1 MIALSHSFSGKPRQA
16 SMAAYRQLLAENHV
30 EEILQDVKQ
39 NKTLDRKKELPV
51 WLPLAASFKNGTR
64 KAEDA
69 VPSGLFFLDIDEKGL
84 TEALWNKV
92 REERLIQE
100 FRIVY
105 FAESAGGGTHIWAW
119 RTPGLSIEEN
129 IQRLASRLGV
139 SYDSHVTDLA
149 RCCFMVSEQY
159 VRLLDP
165 VVFEPLTEEQ
175 RQLYSASRMIA
186 QKEEDLNALA
196 QNALVQNALVQ
207 NELVQNALVQTTPTP
222 PNLGGEEDTP
232 AAESAPTV
240 VMVSPPELGGARGG
254 LNNSHSC
261 TYKDIPYS
269 QIVQALLWKLGYG
282 DAPAEGERNT
292 ALYTMSRYLRF
303 ICDFDEQKL
312 FAIIPHWGLP
322 EHEVISTIKSAVASV
337 RPTDMPSQ
345 MKEVLSSLGA
355 AMEVE
360 TEKAEDSPIP
370 TVGNE
375 LPGILQDLADHA
387 PGEFKEATLIAAM
400 PMLGTL
406 ATGIRARYNDGKINS
421 ASFIVDIEAPQATG
435 KSFVDDEFALLMDP
449 IIKQDEVEWQKEIAY
464 SLAKKDGQDVENPC
478 SQIRILEPNIGVS
491 AFLERALY
499 AKGKHL
505 FTYAPEIETVLK
517 NNKGGAWTE
526 KNDLFRLAYDNKP
539 WGQHRISKDSFSG
552 KVTLYYNMV
561 MCGTPNKCRA
571 FFADAESGL
580 VSRVTPVVL
589 PDMVGAKMPKFKP
602 WTKDEE
608 ERVKRQC
615 LCLMD
620 EEGEVDLPLIN
631 KALEEWDEEKR
642 QEYLQ
647 TLRYSLDVLRRRAAL
662 NGFRAGIIAYL
673 LEGRQETERAIKFAR
688 WYAERCLHYQLQL
701 YGDKIDAL
709 HNGPSPQASKG
720 NVRYLDALPREF
732 TKEDL
737 VTLRLANN
745 ESPVVKTITWRWV
758 KEGKIEKID
767 TNLWRKIG

>member
-1 MIALSHSFSGKPRQA
+1 
-16 SMAAYRQLLAENHV
+16 MAAYRQLLAKNHV
-30 EEILQDVKQ
+30 EEILTDVKQ
-39 NKTLDRKKELPV
+39 NNNLDRKKELPV
-51 WLPLAASFKNGTR
+51 WLPLAECFNNGTR

-69 VPSGLFFLDIDEKGL
+69 EASGLYFLDIDEKGL
-84 TEALWNKV
+84 TDALWKKV
-92 REERLIQE
+92 REENLIE
-100 FRIVY
+100 AFRIVY

-119 RTPGLSIEEN
+119 RRPGLSIEED
-129 IQRLASRLGV
+129 IQKLASRLGV

-159 VRLLDP
+159 VKLLDP
-165 VVFEPLTEEQ
+165 IVFEPLTEEQ
-175 RQLYSASRMIA
+175 KKLYVQPVVAKVA
-186 QKEEDLNALA
+186 QTSVNEECSMVN
-196 QNALVQNALVQ
+196 
-207 NELVQNALVQTTPTP
+207 
-222 PNLGGEEDTP
+222 GEC
-232 AAESAPTV
+232 S
-240 VMVSPPELGGARGG
+240 M
-254 LNNSHSC
+254 
-261 TYKDIPYS
+261 TYKGIAYEK
-269 QIVQALLWKLGYG
+269 IVQSLLWKLGYG
-282 DAPAEGERNT
+282 DAPAEGERNM

-303 ICDFDEQKL
+303 ICDFNEQKL
-312 FAIIPHWGLP
+312 FQILPHWGLSD
-322 EHEVISTIKSAVASV
+322 HEVLSTIKSAVGST
-337 RPTDMPSQ
+337 RPSEMPSQ
-345 MKEVLSSLGA
+345 MKEVLASLGA
-355 AMEVE
+355 AQETSSESVDDAIVTPVE
-360 TEKAEDSPIP
+360 
-370 TVGNE
+370 NE
-375 LPGILQDLADHA
+375 LPDLLQDLSDHA
-387 PGEFKEATLIAAM
+387 PEEFKEATLIAAM

-406 ATGIRARYNDGKINS
+406 ATGIRAKYRDGKLNS
-421 ASFIVDIEAPQATG
+421 PSFIVDIEAPQATG
-435 KSFVDDEFALLMDP
+435 KSFVDNEFELLMDP

-464 SLAKKDGQDVENPC
+464 SLAKKNGEEVENPC

-589 PDMVGAKMPKFKP
+589 PDMVGAKMPKFKM

-608 ERVKRQC
+608 EKVKRMC

-620 EEGEVDLPLIN
+620 EEGEVELPLIN
-631 KALEEWDEEKR
+631 KAIEDWDEGKR

-673 LEGRQETERAIKFAR
+673 LEGHKETERAIKFAL
-688 WYAERCLHYQLQL
+688 WYAERCLHYQLQI

-709 HNGPSPQASKG
+709 HNGTLSIQASKG
-720 NVRYLDALPREF
+720 NIRYLDALPKEF
-732 TKEDL
+732 TKEDF
-737 VTLRLANN
+737 VNLRLGNG
-745 ESPVVKTITWRWV
+745 ESPVVKTIIYRWV
-758 KEGKIEKID
+758 KEGKIKKTD
-767 TNLWRKIG
+767 TNLWQKC

>member
-1 MIALSHSFSGKPRQA
+1 
-16 SMAAYRQLLAENHV
+16 MAAYRQLLAKNHV

-39 NKTLDRKKELPV
+39 NKNLDRKKELPV
-51 WLPLAASFKNGTR
+51 WLPLAECFNNGTR

-84 TEALWNKV
+84 TDQLWQKV
-92 REERLIQE
+92 QDENLIEE

-119 RTPGLSIEEN
+119 RTPGLSIEED
-129 IQRLASRLGV
+129 IQKLASRLGV

-159 VRLLDP
+159 VKLLDP

-175 RQLYSASRMIA
+175 KKMYATEVAVGGDLKSPTQNSRITNSSK
-186 QKEEDLNALA
+186 QESSPLTPHLSPLN
-196 QNALVQNALVQ
+196 
-207 NELVQNALVQTTPTP
+207 
-222 PNLGGEEDTP
+222 
-232 AAESAPTV
+232 
-240 VMVSPPELGGARGG
+240 
-254 LNNSHSC
+254 
-261 TYKDIPYS
+261 YKGIPYEN
-269 QIVQALLWKLGYG
+269 IVQALLWKLGYG
-282 DAPAEGERNT
+282 DAPAEGERNM

-303 ICDFDEQKL
+303 ICDFDEQRL
-312 FAIIPHWGLP
+312 FTILPHWGLSD
-322 EHEVISTIKSAVASV
+322 HEVLSTIKSAVGST
-337 RPTDMPSQ
+337 RPAGIPS
-345 MKEVLSSLGA
+345 MMNEVLSSLGA
-355 AMEVE
+355 AIETGTETIDDSMVSPVE
-360 TEKAEDSPIP
+360 A
-370 TVGNE
+370 E
-375 LPGILQDLADHA
+375 LPGILQYLSDHA
-387 PGEFKEATLIAAM
+387 PEEFREATLMAAM

-406 ATGIRARYNDGKINS
+406 ATGIRAKYRDGKLNS
-421 ASFIVDIEAPQATG
+421 PSFIVDIEAPQATG
-435 KSFVDDEFALLMDP
+435 KSFVDAEFELLMDP
-449 IIKQDEVEWQKEIAY
+449 IIKQDEVEWQKEIEY
-464 SLAKKDGQDVENPC
+464 SLAKKDGQEVENPC
-478 SQIRILEPNIGVS
+478 AQIRIIEPNIGVS

-589 PDMVGAKMPKFKP
+589 PDMVGARMPQFKA
-602 WTKDEE
+602 WSQEDEE
-608 ERVKRQC
+608 KVKRQC

-631 KALEEWDEEKR
+631 KAIEEWDEGKR

-673 LEGRQETERAIKFAR
+673 LEGRQETERAIKFAV
-688 WYAERCLHYQLQL
+688 WYAECCLHYQLQL
-701 YGDKIDAL
+701 YGNKIDAL
-709 HNGPSPQASKG
+709 HDNAVSPQVSKG
-720 NVRYLDALPREF
+720 NIRYLDALPKEF

-737 VTLRLANN
+737 VNLRLANN
-745 ESPVVKTITWRWV
+745 ESPVVKTIICRWV
-758 KEGKIEKID
+758 KEGLIVKIGA
-767 TNLWRKIG
+767 NLWQKIQ

>member
-1 MIALSHSFSGKPRQA
+1 MVCISNSFSGKPRQA

-30 EEILQDVKQ
+30 EEILTDVKQ
-39 NKTLDRKKELPV
+39 NKNLDRKKELPV
-51 WLPLAASFKNGTR
+51 WLPLAECFNNGTR

-69 VPSGLFFLDIDEKGL
+69 VASGLFFLDIDEKGL
-84 TEALWNKV
+84 TEALWKKV
-92 REERLIQE
+92 QEEKLIEE

-119 RTPGLSIEEN
+119 RTPGLSIEED
-129 IQRLASRLGV
+129 IQKLASRLGV

-159 VRLLDP
+159 VKLLDP

-175 RQLYSASRMIA
+175 HELYG
-186 QKEEDLNALA
+186 
-196 QNALVQNALVQ
+196 V
-207 NELVQNALVQTTPTP
+207 PTP
-222 PNLGGEEDTP
+222 IINKVEET
-232 AAESAPTV
+232 AELSTV
-240 VMVSPPELGGARGG
+240 
-254 LNNSHSC
+254 NSQLS
-261 TYKDIPYS
+261 TSYKGIPYEK
-269 QIVQALLWKLGYG
+269 IVQALLWKLGYG

-312 FAIIPHWGLP
+312 FQILPHWGLSD
-322 EHEVISTIKSAVASV
+322 HEVMSTIKSAVSSV

-345 MKEVLSSLGA
+345 MKEVLASLGA
-355 AMEVE
+355 AMEV
-360 TEKAEDSPIP
+360 ASEDADESFAAP
-370 TVGNE
+370 VNNE
-375 LPGILQDLADHA
+375 LPGILQDLSDHA
-387 PGEFKEATLIAAM
+387 PEEFKEATLMAAM

-406 ATGIRARYNDGKINS
+406 ATGIRAKYRDGVLNS

-435 KSFVDDEFALLMDP
+435 KSFVDKEFELLMDP

-478 SQIRILEPNIGVS
+478 SNIRIIEPNIGVS

-552 KVTLYYNMV
+552 KINLFYNMV
-561 MCGTPNKCRA
+561 ICGTPNKCRA

-580 VSRVTPVVL
+580 VSRVTPVLL
-589 PDMVGAKMPKFKP
+589 PDMVGAKMPQFKV
-602 WTKDEE
+602 WTKEDEE
-608 ERVKRQC
+608 KVKRQC

-631 KALEEWDEEKR
+631 QAIEEWDESKR

-647 TLRYSLDVLRRRAAL
+647 TLRYSLDVLRRRSAL

-673 LEGRQETERAIKFAR
+673 LEGYQETERAIKFAL
-688 WYAERCLHYQLQL
+688 WYAERCLHYQLQI

-709 HNGPSPQASKG
+709 RNAQLSPQASKG
-720 NVRYLDALPREF
+720 NIRYLDALPKEF

-737 VTLRLANN
+737 VSLRLANN
-745 ESPVVKTITWRWV
+745 ESPVVKTIICRWV
-758 KEGKIEKID
+758 KEGLIEKIG
-767 TNLWRKIG
+767 TNLWRKI

>member
-39 NKTLDRKKELPV
+39 NKNLDRKKELPV

-92 REERLIQE
+92 REEDIIQE

-119 RTPGLSIEEN
+119 RTPGLSIEED

-165 VVFEPLTEEQ
+165 VVFEENRGEWLEVRGKRIDSSATNSDNKTNLSPL
-175 RQLYSASRMIA
+175 ASYHSP
-186 QKEEDLNALA
+186 LN
-196 QNALVQNALVQ
+196 
-207 NELVQNALVQTTPTP
+207 
-222 PNLGGEEDTP
+222 
-232 AAESAPTV
+232 
-240 VMVSPPELGGARGG
+240 
-254 LNNSHSC
+254 
-261 TYKDIPYS
+261 YKDIPYS

-312 FAIIPHWGLP
+312 FAILPHWGLP
-322 EHEVISTIKSAVASV
+322 DHEVISTIKSAVASV

-370 TVGNE
+370 TVDNE

-387 PGEFKEATLIAAM
+387 PEEFKEATLIAAM

-406 ATGIRARYNDGKINS
+406 ATGIRARYNDGKTNS

-602 WTKDEE
+602 WTKDDE

-737 VTLRLANN
+737 VALRLANN

>member
-1 MIALSHSFSGKPRQA
+1 MIQLAQSFSGKPRKA
-16 SMAAYRQLLAENHV
+16 SMAAYRQLLAKNHV

-39 NKTLDRKKELPV
+39 NKNMNRKKELPV
-51 WLPLAASFKNGTR
+51 WLPLAQCFNNGSR

-84 TEALWNKV
+84 TEQLWQKV
-92 REERLIQE
+92 QDENLIEE

-119 RTPGLSIEEN
+119 RTPGSTIEED
-129 IQRLASRLGV
+129 IQKLASRLGV

-159 VRLLDP
+159 VKLLDS
-165 VVFEPLTEEQ
+165 VVFEDIDHSPLTIDH
-175 RQLYSASRMIA
+175 SAA
-186 QKEEDLNALA
+186 QKEVSEESEDKTEVSTLNSKLSTF
-196 QNALVQNALVQ
+196 N
-207 NELVQNALVQTTPTP
+207 
-222 PNLGGEEDTP
+222 
-232 AAESAPTV
+232 
-240 VMVSPPELGGARGG
+240 
-254 LNNSHSC
+254 
-261 TYKDIPYS
+261 YKGIPYEN
-269 QIVQALLWKLGYG
+269 IVQALLWKLGYG
-282 DAPAEGERNT
+282 DAPAEGERNM

-312 FAIIPHWGLP
+312 FAILPHWGLSD
-322 EHEVISTIKSAVASV
+322 HEVLSTIKSAVGST
-337 RPTDMPSQ
+337 RPAGIPS
-345 MKEVLSSLGA
+345 MMHEVLSSLGA
-355 AMEVE
+355 AIEAGSAEAEE
-360 TEKAEDSPIP
+360 T
-370 TVGNE
+370 TVVPVDNE
-375 LPGILQDLADHA
+375 LPGILQDLSDHA
-387 PGEFKEATLIAAM
+387 PEEFREATLIAAM

-406 ATGIRARYNDGKINS
+406 ATGIRAKYRDGKLNS
-421 ASFIVDIEAPQATG
+421 PSFIVDIEAPQATG
-435 KSFVDDEFALLMDP
+435 KSFVDNEFELLMDP

-464 SLAKKDGQDVENPC
+464 SLAKKDGEEVENPC
-478 SQIRILEPNIGVS
+478 AQIRIIEPNIGVS

-580 VSRVTPVVL
+580 VSRVTPVIL
-589 PDMVGAKMPKFKP
+589 PDMVGAKMPEFKA
-602 WTKDEE
+602 WSQEGEE
-608 ERVKRQC
+608 KVKRQC

-631 KALEEWDEEKR
+631 KAIEEWDEGKR

-673 LEGRQETERAIKFAR
+673 LEGRQETERAIKFAL

-709 HNGPSPQASKG
+709 HNNTLSPQTSKS
-720 NVRYLDALPREF
+720 NIHYLDALPKEF

-737 VTLRLANN
+737 VNLRLSNN
-745 ESPVVKTITWRWV
+745 ESPVVKTIIYRWV
-758 KEGKIEKID
+758 KEGLVVKTN
-767 TNLWRKIG
+767 TNLWQKIQ

>member
-1 MIALSHSFSGKPRQA
+1 MICTANNFSGKPRKA

-30 EEILQDVKQ
+30 EEILADVKQ
-39 NKTLDRKKELPV
+39 NKNLDRKKELPV
-51 WLPLAASFKNGTR
+51 WLPLAQSFNNGTR

-84 TEALWNKV
+84 TEQLWQKV
-92 REERLIQE
+92 QDENLIEE

-129 IQRLASRLGV
+129 IQKLASRLGV

-159 VRLLDP
+159 VKLLDP
-165 VVFEPLTEEQ
+165 AVFEPLTEEQ
-175 RQLYSASRMIA
+175 KEMYASDDSSRTTNSDE
-186 QKEEDLNALA
+186 QKCSMFNVECSMN
-196 QNALVQNALVQ
+196 
-207 NELVQNALVQTTPTP
+207 
-222 PNLGGEEDTP
+222 
-232 AAESAPTV
+232 
-240 VMVSPPELGGARGG
+240 
-254 LNNSHSC
+254 
-261 TYKDIPYS
+261 YKGIPYEK
-269 QIVQALLWKLGYG
+269 IVQSMLWKLGYG
-282 DAPAEGERNT
+282 DAPAEGERNM
-292 ALYTMSRYLRF
+292 ALYTMCRYLRF

-312 FAIIPHWGLP
+312 FAILPHWGLSD
-322 EHEVISTIKSAVASV
+322 HEVMSTIKSAVSST
-337 RPTDMPSQ
+337 RPAGIPSQ
-345 MKEVLSSLGA
+345 MNEVLSMLGA
-355 AMEVE
+355 ATEAGSE
-360 TEKAEDSPIP
+360 TADDSLVVP
-370 TVGNE
+370 VNKE
-375 LPGILQDLADHA
+375 LPGILQDLSDHA
-387 PGEFKEATLIAAM
+387 PEEFKEATLIAAM

-406 ATGIRARYNDGKINS
+406 ATGIRAKYRDGKLNS
-421 ASFIVDIEAPQATG
+421 PSFIVDIEAPQATG
-435 KSFVDDEFALLMDP
+435 KSFVDNEFELLMDP
-449 IIKQDEVEWQKEIAY
+449 IIKQDEVEWQKEIEY
-464 SLAKKDGQDVENPC
+464 SLAKKDGQEVENPC

-580 VSRVTPVVL
+580 VSRVTPVIL
-589 PDMVGAKMPKFKP
+589 PDMVGAKMPQFKA
-602 WTKDEE
+602 WSQDEIE
-608 ERVKRQC
+608 KVKRQC

-620 EEGEVDLPLIN
+620 EEGEVSLPLIN
-631 KALEEWDEEKR
+631 KAIEEWDESKR

-647 TLRYSLDVLRRRAAL
+647 TLRYSIDVFRRRAAL

-673 LEGRQETERAIKFAR
+673 LEGRQETERAIKFAV
-688 WYAERCLHYQLQL
+688 WYAERCFQYQLQI
-701 YGDKIDAL
+701 YGNKVDAL
-709 HNGPSPQASKG
+709 HDGALSPQASKG
-720 NVRYLDALPREF
+720 NIRYLDLLPKEF

-737 VTLRLANN
+737 VNLRLANH
-745 ESPVVKTITWRWV
+745 ESPVVKTIIYRWV
-758 KEGKIEKID
+758 KEDLIKKID
-767 TNLWRKIG
+767 SNLWQKLQ

>member
-1 MIALSHSFSGKPRQA
+1 MIQLAHLFSGKPRKA
-16 SMAAYRQLLAENHV
+16 SMAAYRQLLAKNHV

-39 NKTLDRKKELPV
+39 NKNLDRKKELPV
-51 WLPLAASFKNGTR
+51 WLPLAQCFNNGTR

-84 TEALWNKV
+84 TEQLWQKV
-92 REERLIQE
+92 QDENLIEE

-119 RTPGLSIEEN
+119 RTPGSTIEED
-129 IQRLASRLGV
+129 IQKLASRLGV

-159 VRLLDP
+159 VKLLDP
-165 VVFEPLTEEQ
+165 IVFEPLTEEQ
-175 RQLYSASRMIA
+175 KKMYATEVA
-186 QKEEDLNALA
+186 VGEDS
-196 QNALVQNALVQ
+196 
-207 NELVQNALVQTTPTP
+207 
-222 PNLGGEEDTP
+222 D
-232 AAESAPTV
+232 SS
-240 VMVSPPELGGARGG
+240 MVNGQCSMFNGQCSM
-254 LNNSHSC
+254 N
-261 TYKDIPYS
+261 YKGIPYEN
-269 QIVQALLWKLGYG
+269 IVQALLWKLGYG
-282 DAPAEGERNT
+282 DAPAEGERNM

-303 ICDFDEQKL
+303 ICDFDEQRL
-312 FAIIPHWGLP
+312 FTILPHWGLSD
-322 EHEVISTIKSAVASV
+322 HEVLSTIKSAVGST
-337 RPTDMPSQ
+337 RPAGIPS
-345 MKEVLSSLGA
+345 MMNEVLSSLGA
-355 AMEVE
+355 AIETGTETIDDSMVSPVE
-360 TEKAEDSPIP
+360 A
-370 TVGNE
+370 E
-375 LPGILQDLADHA
+375 LPGILQDLSDHA
-387 PGEFKEATLIAAM
+387 PEEFREATLMAAM

-406 ATGIRARYNDGKINS
+406 ATGIRAKYRDGKLNS
-421 ASFIVDIEAPQATG
+421 PSFIVDIEAPQATG
-435 KSFVDDEFALLMDP
+435 KSFVDAEFELLMDP
-449 IIKQDEVEWQKEIAY
+449 IIKQDEVEWQKEIEY
-464 SLAKKDGQDVENPC
+464 SLAKKDGQEVENPC
-478 SQIRILEPNIGVS
+478 AQIRIIEPNIGVS

-589 PDMVGAKMPKFKP
+589 PDMVGARMPQFKA
-602 WTKDEE
+602 WSQEDEE
-608 ERVKRQC
+608 KVKRQC

-631 KALEEWDEEKR
+631 KAIEEWDEGKR

-673 LEGRQETERAIKFAR
+673 LEGRQETERAIKFAV

-701 YGDKIDAL
+701 YGNKIDAL
-709 HNGPSPQASKG
+709 HDNAVSPQLSKG
-720 NVRYLDALPREF
+720 NIRYLDAIPKEF

-737 VTLRLANN
+737 VNLRLANN
-745 ESPVVKTITWRWV
+745 ESPVVKTIICRWV
-758 KEGKIEKID
+758 KEGLIVKIGA
-767 TNLWRKIG
+767 NLWQKSL

>member
-1 MIALSHSFSGKPRQA
+1 
-16 SMAAYRQLLAENHV
+16 MAAYRQLLAKNHV
-30 EEILQDVKQ
+30 DEILLDVKQ
-39 NKTLDRKKELPV
+39 NHNLDRKKELPV
-51 WLPLAASFKNGTR
+51 WLPLAQCFNNGTR

-84 TEALWNKV
+84 TEDLWAKV
-92 REERLIQE
+92 WEENLLE
-100 FRIVY
+100 ECRIVY

-119 RTPGLSIEEN
+119 RTPGATIEED

-159 VRLLDP
+159 VKFLDP
-165 VVFEPLTEEQ
+165 AVFEESEWKEELPLTEK
-175 RQLYSASRMIA
+175 
-186 QKEEDLNALA
+186 KENGTGACSDPLPPNFGGMNYKGIPYENI
-196 QNALVQNALVQ
+196 
-207 NELVQNALVQTTPTP
+207 VQT
-222 PNLGGEEDTP
+222 
-232 AAESAPTV
+232 
-240 VMVSPPELGGARGG
+240 
-254 LNNSHSC
+254 
-261 TYKDIPYS
+261 
-269 QIVQALLWKLGYG
+269 LLCKLGYG
-282 DAPAEGERNT
+282 DAPAQGERNM

-303 ICDFDEQKL
+303 ICDL
-312 FAIIPHWGLP
+312 PHWGLSD
-322 EHEVISTIKSAVASV
+322 HEVQATIKSAVGST
-337 RPTDMPSQ
+337 RPAGIPSIMQ
-345 MKEVLSSLGA
+345 EVLSSLGTVSETGSTEGEETTVA
-355 AMEVE
+355 PVE
-360 TEKAEDSPIP
+360 A
-370 TVGNE
+370 E
-375 LPGILQDLADHA
+375 LPGILQDLSDHA
-387 PGEFKEATLIAAM
+387 PEEFREATLIAAM

-406 ATGIRARYNDGKINS
+406 ATGIRAKYRDGKLNS
-421 ASFIVDIEAPQATG
+421 PSFIVDIEAPQATG
-435 KSFVDDEFALLMDP
+435 KSFVDAEFELLMDP
-449 IIKQDEVEWQKEIAY
+449 IIKQDEVEWQKEIEY
-464 SLAKKDGQDVENPC
+464 SLAKKDGQEVENPC
-478 SQIRILEPNIGVS
+478 AQIRIIEPNIGVS

-589 PDMVGAKMPKFKP
+589 PDMVGAKMPQFMS
-602 WTKDEE
+602 WSQEDEE
-608 ERVKRQC
+608 KVKRQC

-631 KALEEWDEEKR
+631 KAIEAWDESKR

-673 LEGRQETERAIKFAR
+673 LEGHQETERAIKFAV

-701 YGDKIDAL
+701 YGTKIDAL
-709 HNGPSPQASKG
+709 HDNAVSPQLSKG
-720 NVRYLDALPREF
+720 NIRYLD
-732 TKEDL
+732 
-737 VTLRLANN
+737 
-745 ESPVVKTITWRWV
+745 RWV
-758 KEGKIEKID
+758 KEGLVVKID
-767 TNLWRKIG
+767 TNLWQKIEQ

>member
-1 MIALSHSFSGKPRQA
+1 
-16 SMAAYRQLLAENHV
+16 MAAYRQLLAENHV

-39 NKTLDRKKELPV
+39 NKNLSRKKELPV
-51 WLPLAASFKNGTR
+51 WLPLAESFTNGTR

-69 VPSGLFFLDIDEKGL
+69 VASGLFFLDIDEKGL
-84 TEALWNKV
+84 TEELWGKV
-92 REERLIQE
+92 WEQNLIEEC
-100 FRIVY
+100 RIVY

-119 RTPGLSIEEN
+119 RTPGSSIEED
-129 IQRLASRLGV
+129 IQKLASRLGV
-139 SYDSHVTDLA
+139 TYDSHVTDLA

-159 VRLLDP
+159 VKLLDP
-165 VVFEPLTEEQ
+165 VIFEPLSEEQ
-175 RQLYSASRMIA
+175 KKLYEGDYKSPISCSRIA
-186 QKEEDLNALA
+186 NSTEPK
-196 QNALVQNALVQ
+196 
-207 NELVQNALVQTTPTP
+207 TTPNP
-222 PNLGGEEDTP
+222 SYSGGE
-232 AAESAPTV
+232 S
-240 VMVSPPELGGARGG
+240 
-254 LNNSHSC
+254 
-261 TYKDIPYS
+261 YKGIAYEK
-269 QIVQALLWKLGYG
+269 IIQALLWKLGYG

-292 ALYTMSRYLRF
+292 ALYTMTRYMRF

-312 FAIIPHWGLP
+312 FQILPHWGLAD
-322 EHEVISTIKSAVASV
+322 HEVMSTIKSAVGST
-337 RPTDMPSQ
+337 RPSDIPSQ
-345 MKEVLSSLGA
+345 MKEVLSFLGA
-355 AMEVE
+355 S
-360 TEKAEDSPIP
+360 TEGGDEDSDESLCAP
-370 TVGNE
+370 VEKE
-375 LPGILQDLADHA
+375 LPGILQDLSDHS
-387 PGEFKEATLIAAM
+387 PEEFKEATLMAAM

-406 ATGIRARYNDGKINS
+406 ATSIRAKYRDGKLNS
-421 ASFIVDIEAPQATG
+421 PSFIVDIEAPQATG
-435 KSFVDDEFALLMDP
+435 KSFVDNEFELLMDP

-478 SQIRILEPNIGVS
+478 SQIRIIEPNIGVS

-589 PDMVGAKMPKFKP
+589 PDMTGAKMPEFKV
-602 WTKDEE
+602 WTKEE
-608 ERVKRQC
+608 EEKVKRQC

-631 KALEEWDEEKR
+631 KAIEEWDESKR

-673 LEGRQETERAIKFAR
+673 LEGRKETERAIKFAI
-688 WYAERCLHYQLQL
+688 WYAERCLHYQLL
-701 YGDKIDAL
+701 IYGDKIDAL
-709 HNGPSPQASKG
+709 HNGTLSTQASKG
-720 NVRYLDALPREF
+720 NVRYLDALPKEF

-737 VTLRLANN
+737 VNLRLANN
-745 ESPVVKTITWRWV
+745 ESPVVKTIICRWV
-758 KEGKIEKID
+758 KEGKIEKTD
-767 TNLWRKIG
+767 TNLWSKVFL

>member
-1 MIALSHSFSGKPRQA
+1 MVCISNSFSGKPRQA

-30 EEILQDVKQ
+30 ENILTDVKQ
-39 NKTLDRKKELPV
+39 NKNLDRKKELPV
-51 WLPLAASFKNGTR
+51 WLPLAECFKNGTR

-84 TEALWNKV
+84 TEQLWQKV
-92 REERLIQE
+92 QDENLIE
-100 FRIVY
+100 AFRIVY

-119 RTPGLSIEEN
+119 RTPSLSIEED
-129 IQRLASRLGV
+129 IQKLASRLGV

-159 VRLLDP
+159 VKLLDP
-165 VVFEPLTEEQ
+165 IVFEPLTEEQ
-175 RQLYSASRMIA
+175 KKLYTSDDFSRILCKQSEQVRAGNSDEQTNLSPLTSCPSPLNYKGIA
-186 QKEEDLNALA
+186 YEK
-196 QNALVQNALVQ
+196 
-207 NELVQNALVQTTPTP
+207 
-222 PNLGGEEDTP
+222 
-232 AAESAPTV
+232 
-240 VMVSPPELGGARGG
+240 
-254 LNNSHSC
+254 
-261 TYKDIPYS
+261 
-269 QIVQALLWKLGYG
+269 IVQSLLWKLGYG
-282 DAPAEGERNT
+282 DAPAEGERNM

-312 FAIIPHWGLP
+312 FAILPHWGLSD
-322 EHEVISTIKSAVASV
+322 HEVMSTIKSAVGST
-337 RPTDMPSQ
+337 RPAGIPSQ
-345 MKEVLSSLGA
+345 MNEVLSMLGA
-355 AMEVE
+355 ATETGSETADDSLVVPVE
-360 TEKAEDSPIP
+360 K
-370 TVGNE
+370 E
-375 LPGILQDLADHA
+375 LPGILQDLSDHA
-387 PGEFKEATLIAAM
+387 PEEFKEATLIAAM

-406 ATGIRARYNDGKINS
+406 ATGIRAKYRDGKVNS
-421 ASFIVDIEAPQATG
+421 PSFIVDIEAPQATG
-435 KSFVDDEFALLMDP
+435 KSFVDNEFELLMDP

-464 SLAKKDGQDVENPC
+464 SLAKKDGQEVENPC
-478 SQIRILEPNIGVS
+478 AAIRIIEPNIGVS

-589 PDMVGAKMPKFKP
+589 PDMVGARMPQFKA
-602 WTKDEE
+602 WTKEDEE
-608 ERVKRQC
+608 KVKRQC

-631 KALEEWDEEKR
+631 KAIEDWDEGKR

-673 LEGRQETERAIKFAR
+673 LEGRQETERAIKFAL
-688 WYAERCLHYQLQL
+688 WYAERCLHYQLL
-701 YGDKIDAL
+701 IYGDKIDAL
-709 HNGPSPQASKG
+709 HNGTLSTQASKG
-720 NVRYLDALPREF
+720 NIRYLDALPKEF

-737 VTLRLANN
+737 VNLRLANN
-745 ESPVVKTITWRWV
+745 ESPVVKTIICRWV
-758 KEGKIEKID
+758 KESLIVKIG
-767 TNLWRKIG
+767 TNLWQKLPS

>member
-1 MIALSHSFSGKPRQA
+1 MGILISKKFSSKPRQA

-39 NKTLDRKKELPV
+39 NKNLDRKKELPV
-51 WLPLAASFKNGTR
+51 WLPLAESFTNGTR

-69 VPSGLFFLDIDEKGL
+69 QPSGLFFLDIDEKGL
-84 TEALWNKV
+84 TEELWGKV
-92 REERLIQE
+92 WDENLIEE

-119 RTPGLSIEEN
+119 RTPGSSIEED
-129 IQRLASRLGV
+129 IQKLASRLGV

-159 VRLLDP
+159 VKLIAP
-165 VVFEPLTEEQ
+165 AIFEPLTEEQ
-175 RQLYSASRMIA
+175 KKMYNGDCKSPISCSRIA
-186 QKEEDLNALA
+186 NST
-196 QNALVQNALVQ
+196 
-207 NELVQNALVQTTPTP
+207 ELSSTS
-222 PNLGGEEDTP
+222 E
-232 AAESAPTV
+232 AAE
-240 VMVSPPELGGARGG
+240 
-254 LNNSHSC
+254 NQN
-261 TYKDIPYS
+261 YKGIVYEK
-269 QIVQALLWKLGYG
+269 IVQALLWKLGYG

-292 ALYTMSRYLRF
+292 ALYTMTRYMRF

-312 FAIIPHWGLP
+312 FQILPHWGLAD
-322 EHEVISTIKSAVASV
+322 HEVMSTIKSAVGST
-337 RPTDMPSQ
+337 RPSDIPSQ
-345 MKEVLSSLGA
+345 MKEVLSFLGA
-355 AMEVE
+355 SMESGD
-360 TEKAEDSPIP
+360 EDSDESLCAP
-370 TVGNE
+370 VEKE
-375 LPGILQDLADHA
+375 LPGILQDLSDHS
-387 PGEFKEATLIAAM
+387 PEEFKEATLMAAM

-406 ATGIRARYNDGKINS
+406 ATSIRAKYRDGKLNS
-421 ASFIVDIEAPQATG
+421 PSFIVDIEAPQATG
-435 KSFVDDEFALLMDP
+435 KSFVDNEFELLMDP
-449 IIKQDEVEWQKEIAY
+449 IIKQDEVEWQKEIEY
-464 SLAKKDGQDVENPC
+464 SLAKKDGQEVENPC
-478 SQIRILEPNIGVS
+478 SQIRIIEPNIGVS

-589 PDMVGAKMPKFKP
+589 PDMTGAKMPEFKA
-602 WTKDEE
+602 WTKEE
-608 ERVKRQC
+608 EEKVKRQC

-620 EEGEVDLPLIN
+620 EEGEVELPLIN
-631 KALEEWDEEKR
+631 KAIEEWDESKR

-673 LEGRQETERAIKFAR
+673 LEGRKETDRAIKFAV
-688 WYAERCLHYQLQL
+688 WYAERCLHYQLQI

-709 HNGPSPQASKG
+709 HNGAISPQASKG
-720 NVRYLDALPREF
+720 NIRYLDALPKEF

-737 VTLRLANN
+737 VNLRLANN
-745 ESPVVKTITWRWV
+745 ESAVVKTIIYRWGKEEKV
-758 KEGKIEKID
+758 KKIGPNLWAKIE
-767 TNLWRKIG
+767 

>member
-1 MIALSHSFSGKPRQA
+1 
-16 SMAAYRQLLAENHV
+16 MAAYRQLLAENHV
-30 EEILQDVKQ
+30 EDILQDVKQ
-39 NKTLDRKKELPV
+39 NKNLDRKKELPV
-51 WLPLAASFKNGTR
+51 WLPLAECFNNGTR

-84 TEALWNKV
+84 TEQLWQKV
-92 REERLIQE
+92 QDENLIEE

-119 RTPGLSIEEN
+119 RTPGLSIEDD
-129 IQRLASRLGV
+129 IQKLASRLGV

-159 VRLLDP
+159 VKLLDP
-165 VVFEPLTEEQ
+165 VVFEESEWKEASEESEDKTEVSTLNS
-175 RQLYSASRMIA
+175 QLSI
-186 QKEEDLNALA
+186 
-196 QNALVQNALVQ
+196 V
-207 NELVQNALVQTTPTP
+207 
-222 PNLGGEEDTP
+222 
-232 AAESAPTV
+232 
-240 VMVSPPELGGARGG
+240 
-254 LNNSHSC
+254 NSQLS
-261 TYKDIPYS
+261 TSYKGIPYEN
-269 QIVQALLWKLGYG
+269 IVQALLWKLGYG
-282 DAPAEGERNT
+282 DAPVEGERNM

-303 ICDFDEQKL
+303 ICDFDEQRL
-312 FAIIPHWGLP
+312 FAILPHWGLSD
-322 EHEVISTIKSAVASV
+322 HEVLSTIKSAVGST
-337 RPTDMPSQ
+337 RPAGIPS
-345 MKEVLSSLGA
+345 MMNEVLSSLGA
-355 AMEVE
+355 AIETGTETVDDSMVSPVE
-360 TEKAEDSPIP
+360 A
-370 TVGNE
+370 E
-375 LPGILQDLADHA
+375 LPGILQDLSDHA
-387 PGEFKEATLIAAM
+387 PEEFREATLMAAM

-406 ATGIRARYNDGKINS
+406 ATGIRAKYRDGKLNS
-421 ASFIVDIEAPQATG
+421 PSFIVDIEAPQATG
-435 KSFVDDEFALLMDP
+435 KSFVDNEFELLMDP
-449 IIKQDEVEWQKEIAY
+449 IIKQDEVEWQKEIEY
-464 SLAKKDGQDVENPC
+464 SLAKKDGQEVDNPC
-478 SQIRILEPNIGVS
+478 AQIRIIEPNIGVS

-580 VSRVTPVVL
+580 VSRVTPVIL
-589 PDMVGAKMPKFKP
+589 PDMVGAKMPQFET
-602 WTKDEE
+602 WSQEDEE
-608 ERVKRQC
+608 KVKRQC

-631 KALEEWDEEKR
+631 KAIEEWDEGKR

-647 TLRYSLDVLRRRAAL
+647 TLYYPIDVFRRRAAL

-673 LEGRQETERAIKFAR
+673 LECRQETERAIKFAL
-688 WYAERCLHYQLQL
+688 WFAERCFHYQLEI

-709 HNGPSPQASKG
+709 HNNTLSPQASKG
-720 NVRYLDALPREF
+720 NIRYLDALPKEF

-737 VTLRLANN
+737 VNLRLANN
-745 ESPVVKTITWRWV
+745 ESPVVKTIICRWV
-758 KEGKIEKID
+758 KEGLIAKIG
-767 TNLWRKIG
+767 TNLWQKIQ

>member
-1 MIALSHSFSGKPRQA
+1 MGILISKTFSGKPRKA

-30 EEILQDVKQ
+30 EEILTDVKQ
-39 NKTLDRKKELPV
+39 NKNFDRKKELPV
-51 WLPLAASFKNGTR
+51 WLPLAECFTGGTR

-84 TEALWNKV
+84 TEQLWNKV
-92 REERLIQE
+92 REENLIEE

-129 IQRLASRLGV
+129 IQKLASRLGV

-175 RQLYSASRMIA
+175 KEMYASDDSSRTTNSDE
-186 QKEEDLNALA
+186 QKCSMFNVECSMN
-196 QNALVQNALVQ
+196 
-207 NELVQNALVQTTPTP
+207 
-222 PNLGGEEDTP
+222 
-232 AAESAPTV
+232 
-240 VMVSPPELGGARGG
+240 
-254 LNNSHSC
+254 
-261 TYKDIPYS
+261 YKGIPYEK
-269 QIVQALLWKLGYG
+269 IVQSMLWKLGYG
-282 DAPAEGERNT
+282 DAPAEGERNM
-292 ALYTMSRYLRF
+292 ALYTMCRYLRF

-312 FAIIPHWGLP
+312 FSILPHWGLSD
-322 EHEVISTIKSAVASV
+322 HEVMSTIKSAVGST
-337 RPTDMPSQ
+337 RPAGIPSQ
-345 MKEVLSSLGA
+345 MNEVLSMLGA
-355 AMEVE
+355 ATEAGSETADDSLVVPVE
-360 TEKAEDSPIP
+360 K
-370 TVGNE
+370 E
-375 LPGILQDLADHA
+375 LPGILQDLSDHA
-387 PGEFKEATLIAAM
+387 PEEFKEATLIAAM

-406 ATGIRARYNDGKINS
+406 ATGIRAKYRDGKLNS
-421 ASFIVDIEAPQATG
+421 PSFIVDIEAPQATG
-435 KSFVDDEFALLMDP
+435 KSFVDNEFELLMDP
-449 IIKQDEVEWQKEIAY
+449 IIKQDEVEWQKEIEY
-464 SLAKKDGQDVENPC
+464 SLAKKDGQEVENPC
-478 SQIRILEPNIGVS
+478 AAIRIIEPNIGVS

-580 VSRVTPVVL
+580 VSRVTPVIL
-589 PDMVGAKMPKFKP
+589 PDMVGAKMPQFKA
-602 WTKDEE
+602 WSQDEIE
-608 ERVKRQC
+608 KVKRQC

-620 EEGEVDLPLIN
+620 EEGEVSLPLIN
-631 KALEEWDEEKR
+631 KAIEEWDESKR

-647 TLRYSLDVLRRRAAL
+647 TLRYSIDVFRRRAAL

-673 LEGRQETERAIKFAR
+673 LEGRQETERAIKFAV
-688 WYAERCLHYQLQL
+688 WYAERCFQYQLQI
-701 YGDKIDAL
+701 YGNKIDAL
-709 HNGPSPQASKG
+709 HDGMLSPQASKG
-720 NVRYLDALPREF
+720 NIRYLDALPKEF

-737 VTLRLANN
+737 VNLRLANH
-745 ESPVVKTITWRWV
+745 ESPVVKTIICRWV
-758 KEGKIEKID
+758 KEDLIKKID
-767 TNLWRKIG
+767 SNLWQKLPS

>member
-1 MIALSHSFSGKPRQA
+1 MGILISKTFSGKPRKA

-30 EEILQDVKQ
+30 EDILTDVKQ
-39 NKTLDRKKELPV
+39 NKNVERKKELPV
-51 WLPLAASFKNGTR
+51 WLPLAQSFNNGTR

-84 TEALWNKV
+84 TEQLWQKV
-92 REERLIQE
+92 QDENLIQE

-129 IQRLASRLGV
+129 IQKLASRLGV

-159 VRLLDP
+159 VKLLDP

-175 RQLYSASRMIA
+175 KEMYASDDSSRTTNSDE
-186 QKEEDLNALA
+186 QKCSMFNVECSMN
-196 QNALVQNALVQ
+196 
-207 NELVQNALVQTTPTP
+207 
-222 PNLGGEEDTP
+222 
-232 AAESAPTV
+232 
-240 VMVSPPELGGARGG
+240 
-254 LNNSHSC
+254 
-261 TYKDIPYS
+261 YKGIPYEK
-269 QIVQALLWKLGYG
+269 IVQSMLWKLGYG
-282 DAPAEGERNT
+282 DAPAEGERNM
-292 ALYTMSRYLRF
+292 ALYTMCRYLRF

-312 FAIIPHWGLP
+312 FSILPHWGLSD
-322 EHEVISTIKSAVASV
+322 HEVMSTIKSAVGST
-337 RPTDMPSQ
+337 RPAGIPSQ
-345 MKEVLSSLGA
+345 MNEVLSMLGA
-355 AMEVE
+355 ATETCSESADDSLVVPVE
-360 TEKAEDSPIP
+360 K
-370 TVGNE
+370 E
-375 LPGILQDLADHA
+375 LPGILQDLSDHA
-387 PGEFKEATLIAAM
+387 PEEFKEATLMAAM

-406 ATGIRARYNDGKINS
+406 ATGIRAKYRDGKLNS
-421 ASFIVDIEAPQATG
+421 PSFIVDIEAPQATG
-435 KSFVDDEFALLMDP
+435 KSFVDNEFELLMDP
-449 IIKQDEVEWQKEIAY
+449 IIKQDEVEWQKEIEY
-464 SLAKKDGQDVENPC
+464 SLAKKDGQEVENPC

-580 VSRVTPVVL
+580 VSRVTPVIL
-589 PDMVGAKMPKFKP
+589 PDMVGAKMPQFKA
-602 WTKDEE
+602 WSQDEIE
-608 ERVKRQC
+608 KVKRQC

-620 EEGEVDLPLIN
+620 EEGEVSLPLIN
-631 KALEEWDEEKR
+631 KAIEEWDESKR

-647 TLRYSLDVLRRRAAL
+647 TLRYSIDVFRRRAAL

-673 LEGRQETERAIKFAR
+673 LEGRQETERAIKFAV
-688 WYAERCLHYQLQL
+688 WYAERCFQYQLQI
-701 YGDKIDAL
+701 YGNKIDAL
-709 HNGPSPQASKG
+709 HDGMLSPQASKG
-720 NVRYLDALPREF
+720 NIRYLDALPKEF

-737 VTLRLANN
+737 VNLRLANH
-745 ESPVVKTITWRWV
+745 ESPVVKTIICRWV
-758 KEGKIEKID
+758 KEDLIKKID
-767 TNLWRKIG
+767 SNLWQKLQ

>member
-1 MIALSHSFSGKPRQA
+1 MICTANNFSGKPRKA

-30 EEILQDVKQ
+30 EDILADVKQ
-39 NKTLDRKKELPV
+39 NKNLDRKKELPV
-51 WLPLAASFKNGTR
+51 WLPLAQSFNNGTR

-69 VPSGLFFLDIDEKGL
+69 VPSGFYFLDIDEKGL
-84 TEALWNKV
+84 TEQLWQKV
-92 REERLIQE
+92 QDENLIEE

-129 IQRLASRLGV
+129 IQKLASRLGV

-159 VRLLDP
+159 VKLLDP

-175 RQLYSASRMIA
+175 KEMYASDDSSRTTNSD
-186 QKEEDLNALA
+186 E
-196 QNALVQNALVQ
+196 QNCSMFNVECSMN
-207 NELVQNALVQTTPTP
+207 
-222 PNLGGEEDTP
+222 
-232 AAESAPTV
+232 
-240 VMVSPPELGGARGG
+240 
-254 LNNSHSC
+254 
-261 TYKDIPYS
+261 YKGIPYEK
-269 QIVQALLWKLGYG
+269 IVQSMLWKLGYG
-282 DAPAEGERNT
+282 DAPAEGERNM
-292 ALYTMSRYLRF
+292 ALYTMCRYLRF

-312 FAIIPHWGLP
+312 FAILPHWGLSD
-322 EHEVISTIKSAVASV
+322 HEVMSTIKSAVSST
-337 RPTDMPSQ
+337 RPAGIPSQ
-345 MKEVLSSLGA
+345 MNEVLSMLGA
-355 AMEVE
+355 A
-360 TEKAEDSPIP
+360 TEAGSDTADDSLVVP
-370 TVGNE
+370 VNKE
-375 LPGILQDLADHA
+375 LPGILQDLSAHA
-387 PGEFKEATLIAAM
+387 PEEFKEATLIAAM

-406 ATGIRARYNDGKINS
+406 ATGIRAKYRDGKLNS
-421 ASFIVDIEAPQATG
+421 PSFIVDIEAPQATG
-435 KSFVDDEFALLMDP
+435 KSFVDNEFELLMDP
-449 IIKQDEVEWQKEIAY
+449 IIKQDEVEWQKEIEY
-464 SLAKKDGQDVENPC
+464 SLAKKDGQEVENPC

-580 VSRVTPVVL
+580 VSRVTPVIL
-589 PDMVGAKMPKFKP
+589 PDMVGAKMPQFKA
-602 WTKDEE
+602 WSQDEIE
-608 ERVKRQC
+608 KVKRQC

-620 EEGEVDLPLIN
+620 EEGEVSLPLIN
-631 KALEEWDEEKR
+631 KAIEEWDESKR

-647 TLRYSLDVLRRRAAL
+647 TLRYSIDVFRRRAAL
-662 NGFRAGIIAYL
+662 NGFRAGIIVYL
-673 LEGRQETERAIKFAR
+673 LEGRQETERAIKFAV
-688 WYAERCLHYQLQL
+688 WYAERCFQYQLQI
-701 YGDKIDAL
+701 YGNKVDAL
-709 HNGPSPQASKG
+709 HDGALSPQASKG
-720 NVRYLDALPREF
+720 NIRYLDVLPKEF

-737 VTLRLANN
+737 VNLRLANH
-745 ESPVVKTITWRWV
+745 ESPVVKTIIYRWV
-758 KEGKIEKID
+758 KEDLIKKID
-767 TNLWRKIG
+767 SNLWQKLPS

>member
-1 MIALSHSFSGKPRQA
+1 
-16 SMAAYRQLLAENHV
+16 MAAYRQLLAENHV
-30 EEILQDVKQ
+30 EDILADVKQ
-39 NKTLDRKKELPV
+39 NKNLERKKELPV
-51 WLPLAASFKNGTR
+51 WLPLAESFKNGVR

-69 VPSGLFFLDIDEKGL
+69 VPSGLYFLDIDEKGL
-84 TEALWNKV
+84 TENLWAKV
-92 REERLIQE
+92 WEENLIEE

-119 RTPGLSIEEN
+119 RTPGLSIEED
-129 IQRLASRLGV
+129 IQKLASRLGV

-159 VRLLDP
+159 VKLLAP
-165 VVFEPLTEEQ
+165 EVFDPLTEEQ
-175 RQLYSASRMIA
+175 RQLYAQPNNNKVEQTDVENTPFSMSYKGIA
-186 QKEEDLNALA
+186 YEK
-196 QNALVQNALVQ
+196 
-207 NELVQNALVQTTPTP
+207 
-222 PNLGGEEDTP
+222 
-232 AAESAPTV
+232 
-240 VMVSPPELGGARGG
+240 
-254 LNNSHSC
+254 
-261 TYKDIPYS
+261 
-269 QIVQALLWKLGYG
+269 IVQALLWKLGYG
-282 DAPAEGERNT
+282 DKPAEGERNT

-303 ICDFDEQKL
+303 ICDFDEHKL
-312 FAIIPHWGLP
+312 FQILPHWGLSD
-322 EHEVISTIKSAVASV
+322 HEVLSTIKSAVGSV

-345 MKEVLSSLGA
+345 MKEVLASLGA
-355 AMEVE
+355 AIEADVE
-360 TEKAEDSPIP
+360 NAEESLVTP
-370 TVGNE
+370 VGNE

-387 PGEFKEATLIAAM
+387 PEEFKEATLIAAM

-406 ATGIRARYNDGKINS
+406 ATGIRAKYRDGKLNS
-421 ASFIVDIEAPQATG
+421 PSFIVDIEAPQATG
-435 KSFVDDEFALLMDP
+435 KSFVDNEFELLMDP

-464 SLAKKDGQDVENPC
+464 SLAKKNGEEAQNPC
-478 SQIRILEPNIGVS
+478 SQIRIIEPNIGVS

-580 VSRVTPVVL
+580 VSRVTPVIL
-589 PDMVGAKMPKFKP
+589 PDMVGAKMPHFQA

-608 ERVKRQC
+608 EKVKRQC

-631 KALEEWDEEKR
+631 KAIEEWDERKR
-642 QEYLQ
+642 QDYLQ

-662 NGFRAGIIAYL
+662 NGFRAGIVAYL
-673 LEGRQETERAIKFAR
+673 LEGRKETERAIQFAL
-688 WYAERCLHYQLQL
+688 WYAERCLHYQLL
-701 YGDKIDAL
+701 IYGDKIDAL
-709 HNGPSPQASKG
+709 HNNTLSPQASKG
-720 NVRYLDALPREF
+720 NIRYLDALPKEF

-737 VTLRLANN
+737 VALRLANN
-745 ESPVVKTITWRWV
+745 ESPVVKTIICRWV
-758 KEGKIEKID
+758 KEGVIIKIG
-767 TNLWRKIG
+767 TNLWSKSI

>member
-1 MIALSHSFSGKPRQA
+1 MISIAKTFSGKPRKA

-39 NKTLDRKKELPV
+39 NKNLDRKKELPV

-69 VPSGLFFLDIDEKGL
+69 VPSGLYFLDIDEKGL
-84 TEALWNKV
+84 TETLWNKV
-92 REERLIQE
+92 REENLIEE

-119 RTPGLSIEEN
+119 RTPGISIEED

-159 VRLLDP
+159 VKLLDP
-165 VVFEPLTEEQ
+165 VVFEEQPSSPKLGDHRGLNETQSLTEKDEKDSDACSDPQ
-175 RQLYSASRMIA
+175 
-186 QKEEDLNALA
+186 
-196 QNALVQNALVQ
+196 
-207 NELVQNALVQTTPTP
+207 P
-222 PNLGGEEDTP
+222 PNLGG
-232 AAESAPTV
+232 S
-240 VMVSPPELGGARGG
+240 
-254 LNNSHSC
+254 
-261 TYKDIPYS
+261 TYKGIPYEN
-269 QIVQALLWKLGYG
+269 IVQALLWKLGYG

-312 FAIIPHWGLP
+312 FQILPHWGLSDY
-322 EHEVISTIKSAVASV
+322 EVLATIKSAVSSV
-337 RPTDMPSQ
+337 RPTDMPSL
-345 MKEVLSSLGA
+345 MKEVLASLGA
-355 AMEVE
+355 ITAISTDEDEEVQ
-360 TEKAEDSPIP
+360 APPIDK
-370 TVGNE
+370 E
-375 LPGILQDLADHA
+375 LPSVLQDLVDHA
-387 PGEFKEATLIAAM
+387 PEEFKEATLIAAM

-406 ATGIRARYNDGKINS
+406 ATGIRAKYRDGKLNS
-421 ASFIVDIEAPQATG
+421 PSFIVDIEAPQATG
-435 KSFVDDEFALLMDP
+435 KSFVDREFELLMDP

-464 SLAKKDGQDVENPC
+464 SLAKKNGQEVENPC
-478 SQIRILEPNIGVS
+478 ANIRIIEPNIGVS
-491 AFLERALY
+491 AFLERAIY

-580 VSRVTPVVL
+580 VSRVTPVQL
-589 PDMVGAKMPKFKP
+589 PDMTGAKMPHFKE
-602 WTKDEE
+602 WTKEE
-608 ERVKRQC
+608 EEKVKRQC

-620 EEGEVDLPLIN
+620 EEGEIDLPLIN
-631 KALEEWDEEKR
+631 KAIEDWDESKR

-673 LEGRQETERAIKFAR
+673 LEGRKETERAIKFAV
-688 WYAERCLHYQLQL
+688 WYAERCLHYQLL
-701 YGDKIDAL
+701 IYGDKIDAL
-709 HNGPSPQASKG
+709 HNGTLSPQTSKG
-720 NVRYLDALPREF
+720 NVRYLDVLPKEF

-737 VTLRLANN
+737 VNLRLANN
-745 ESPVVKTITWRWV
+745 ESAVVKTIIYRWV
-758 KEGKIEKID
+758 KEGKIVKIN
-767 TNLWRKIG
+767 TNLWQKC

>member
-1 MIALSHSFSGKPRQA
+1 
-16 SMAAYRQLLAENHV
+16 MAAYRQLLAENHV

-39 NKTLDRKKELPV
+39 NKNLDRKKELPV

-92 REERLIQE
+92 REENLILE

-119 RTPGLSIEEN
+119 RTPGLSIEED

-165 VVFEPLTEEQ
+165 VVFEENRGEWLEVRGKRIDSSATNSDNETNLSPLTSYH
-175 RQLYSASRMIA
+175 LP
-186 QKEEDLNALA
+186 LN
-196 QNALVQNALVQ
+196 
-207 NELVQNALVQTTPTP
+207 
-222 PNLGGEEDTP
+222 
-232 AAESAPTV
+232 
-240 VMVSPPELGGARGG
+240 
-254 LNNSHSC
+254 
-261 TYKDIPYS
+261 YKDIPYS

-312 FAIIPHWGLP
+312 FAILPHWGLTD
-322 EHEVISTIKSAVASV
+322 HEVISTIKSAVASV

-355 AMEVE
+355 AMEAE

-370 TVGNE
+370 TVDNE

-387 PGEFKEATLIAAM
+387 PEEFKEATLIAAM

-602 WTKDEE
+602 WTKDDE

-701 YGDKIDAL
+701 YGDKINAL

-737 VTLRLANN
+737 VALRLANN

>member
-1 MIALSHSFSGKPRQA
+1 MVQMSNSFSGKPRQA

-39 NKTLDRKKELPV
+39 NKNLDRKKELPV
-51 WLPLAASFKNGTR
+51 WLPLAECFSNGTR

-69 VPSGLFFLDIDEKGL
+69 QPSGLYFLDIDEKGL
-84 TEALWNKV
+84 TEQLWNKV
-92 REERLIQE
+92 REENLIKE

-119 RTPGLSIEEN
+119 RTPGLSIEED
-129 IQRLASRLGV
+129 IQKLASRLGV

-159 VRLLDP
+159 VKLLDP
-165 VVFEPLTEEQ
+165 VVFEPLSEELRELYATPIINKVEPTETKNS
-175 RQLYSASRMIA
+175 QLSII
-186 QKEEDLNALA
+186 
-196 QNALVQNALVQ
+196 
-207 NELVQNALVQTTPTP
+207 
-222 PNLGGEEDTP
+222 
-232 AAESAPTV
+232 
-240 VMVSPPELGGARGG
+240 
-254 LNNSHSC
+254 NSQLSMN
-261 TYKDIPYS
+261 YKGIPYEK
-269 QIVQALLWKLGYG
+269 IVQALLWKLGYG

-312 FAIIPHWGLP
+312 FQILPHWGLAD
-322 EHEVISTIKSAVASV
+322 HEVLSTIKSAVGSV
-337 RPTDMPSQ
+337 RPTEMPSQ
-345 MKEVLSSLGA
+345 MKDVLAFLGA
-355 AMEVE
+355 AGEDG
-360 TEKAEDSPIP
+360 TEESDESLATP
-370 TVGNE
+370 VNQE

-387 PGEFKEATLIAAM
+387 PEEFKEATLIAAM

-406 ATGIRARYNDGKINS
+406 ATSVRAKYRDGKLNS
-421 ASFIVDIEAPQATG
+421 PSFIVDIEAPQATG
-435 KSFVDDEFALLMDP
+435 KSFVDNEFELLMDP
-449 IIKQDEVEWQKEIAY
+449 IIKQDEVEWQKEIEY
-464 SLAKKDGQDVENPC
+464 SLAKKDGQEVENPC
-478 SQIRILEPNIGVS
+478 SNIRIIEPNIGVS

-552 KVTLYYNMV
+552 KVTLFYNMV

-580 VSRVTPVVL
+580 VSRVTPVQL
-589 PDMVGAKMPKFKP
+589 PDMIGAKMPEFKV
-602 WTKDEE
+602 WTKEE
-608 ERVKRQC
+608 EEKVKRLC

-631 KALEEWDEEKR
+631 QAIEEWDESKR

-647 TLRYSLDVLRRRAAL
+647 TLRPSIDVLRRRAAL
-662 NGFRAGIIAYL
+662 NGFRAGLVAYL
-673 LEGRQETERAIKFAR
+673 LEGRQETERAIKFAL
-688 WYAERCLHYQLQL
+688 WYAERCFYYQLL
-701 YGDKIDAL
+701 IYGDKIDAL
-709 HNGPSPQASKG
+709 HNGQLSLQASKG
-720 NVRYLDALPREF
+720 NIRYLDILPKEF

-737 VTLRLANN
+737 VSLRLSNN
-745 ESPVVKTITWRWV
+745 ESPVVKTIICRWV
-758 KEGKIEKID
+758 KEKMVEKIG
-767 TNLWRKIG
+767 TNLWRKCS

>member
-1 MIALSHSFSGKPRQA
+1 MISVANSFSGKPRQA

-39 NKTLDRKKELPV
+39 NKNLDRKKELPV
-51 WLPLAASFKNGTR
+51 WLPLAECFSNGTR

-84 TEALWNKV
+84 TEQLWQKV
-92 REERLIQE
+92 QDENLIEE

-119 RTPGLSIEEN
+119 RTPGISIEED
-129 IQRLASRLGV
+129 IQKLASRLGV

-159 VRLLDP
+159 VKLLDP
-165 VVFEPLTEEQ
+165 VVFEASPNPL
-175 RQLYSASRMIA
+175 
-186 QKEEDLNALA
+186 QKEGTNKEADHPLLLEGA
-196 QNALVQNALVQ
+196 
-207 NELVQNALVQTTPTP
+207 
-222 PNLGGEEDTP
+222 GGG
-232 AAESAPTV
+232 S
-240 VMVSPPELGGARGG
+240 
-254 LNNSHSC
+254 
-261 TYKDIPYS
+261 YKDIPYEK
-269 QIVQALLWKLGYG
+269 IVQALLWKLGYG

-312 FAIIPHWGLP
+312 FTILPHWGLSD
-322 EHEVISTIKSAVASV
+322 HEVITTIKSVVSSV
-337 RPTDMPSQ
+337 RPAGIPSQ
-345 MKEVLSSLGA
+345 MNEVLSTLGA
-355 AMEVE
+355 AIEAGTE
-360 TEKAEDSPIP
+360 TTDDSLITP
-370 TVGNE
+370 VDAE
-375 LPGILQDLADHA
+375 LPGILQDLSDHA
-387 PGEFKEATLIAAM
+387 PEEFREATLMAAM

-406 ATGIRARYNDGKINS
+406 ATGIRAKYRDGKLNS

-435 KSFVDDEFALLMDP
+435 KSFVDSEFELLMDP

-478 SQIRILEPNIGVS
+478 SQIRIIEPNIGVS

-589 PDMVGAKMPKFKP
+589 PDMVGAKMPQFKA
-602 WTKDEE
+602 WSQEDEE
-608 ERVKRQC
+608 KVKRQC

-631 KALEEWDEEKR
+631 KAIEGWDEGKR

-647 TLRYSLDVLRRRAAL
+647 TLRYSLDVFRRRAAL

-673 LEGRQETERAIKFAR
+673 LEGRQETERAIKFAI
-688 WYAERCLHYQLQL
+688 WYAERCLHYQLQI

-709 HNGPSPQASKG
+709 HNGTLSTQASKG
-720 NVRYLDALPREF
+720 NIRYLDALPKEF

-737 VTLRLANN
+737 VNLRLANN
-745 ESPVVKTITWRWV
+745 ESPVVKTIIYRWV
-758 KEGKIEKID
+758 KENLIVKIN
-767 TNLWRKIG
+767 TNLWQKIQ

>member
-1 MIALSHSFSGKPRQA
+1 MRKSHLEGAKPLATFAADMIQLASSFSGKPRQA

-39 NKTLDRKKELPV
+39 NKNLNRKKELPV
-51 WLPLAASFKNGTR
+51 WLPLAESFKNGTR

-69 VPSGLFFLDIDEKGL
+69 VASGLYFLDIDEKGL
-84 TEALWNKV
+84 TEQLWKKV
-92 REERLIQE
+92 CEENLIEE

-119 RTPGLSIEEN
+119 RTSGISIEED

-159 VRLLDP
+159 VKLLDESI
-165 VVFEPLTEEQ
+165 FEAPSNLPRLGEATKAIELPK
-175 RQLYSASRMIA
+175 RQLEAS
-186 QKEEDLNALA
+186 DLPL
-196 QNALVQNALVQ
+196 QSV
-207 NELVQNALVQTTPTP
+207 
-222 PNLGGEEDTP
+222 
-232 AAESAPTV
+232 
-240 VMVSPPELGGARGG
+240 GARGEAFR
-254 LNNSHSC
+254 
-261 TYKDIPYS
+261 DIPYEE
-269 QIVQALLWKLGYG
+269 IVQALLWKLGYG

-292 ALYTMSRYLRF
+292 ALYCMSRYLRF

-312 FAIIPHWGLP
+312 FQILPHWGLSDR
-322 EHEVISTIKSAVASV
+322 EVMSTIKSAVDSV
-337 RPTDMPSQ
+337 RPTDIPSQ
-345 MKEVLSSLGA
+345 MKEVLASLGIA
-355 AMEVE
+355 
-360 TEKAEDSPIP
+360 KASGVEDSDESPIVP
-370 TVGNE
+370 VDNK
-375 LPGILQDLADHA
+375 LPGILQDLSDHA
-387 PGEFKEATLIAAM
+387 PEEFREATLIAAL

-406 ATGIRARYNDGKINS
+406 ATGVRAKYRDGKLNS
-421 ASFIVDIEAPQATG
+421 PSFIVDIEAPQATG
-435 KSFVDDEFALLMDP
+435 KSFIDNEYELLMNP
-449 IIKQDEVEWQKEIAY
+449 IIKQDEVEWQKEMAY
-464 SLAKKDGQDVENPC
+464 SLAKKNGDEVQNPC
-478 SQIRILEPNIGVS
+478 ACIRVIEPNIGVS

-526 KNDLFRLAYDNKP
+526 KNDLFRLAYDNKT
-539 WGQHRISKDSFSG
+539 WGQHRISKDSLSG

-580 VSRVTPVVL
+580 VSRVMPVVL
-589 PDMVGAKMPKFKP
+589 PDMVGSKMPVFKT
-602 WTKDEE
+602 WTKEE
-608 ERVKRQC
+608 EEKVMRQC

-631 KALEEWDEEKR
+631 KAIEEWDEQKR

-647 TLRYSLDVLRRRAAL
+647 TLRYSLDMFRRRAAL
-662 NGFRAGIIAYL
+662 NGFRAGMIAYL
-673 LEGRQETERAIKFAR
+673 LEGRKETEQAIRFAL
-688 WYAERCLHYQLQL
+688 WCAERCLHYQLQI

-709 HNGPSPQASKG
+709 HNGQLTTQIAKG
-720 NVRYLDALPREF
+720 NIRFLDALPKKF

-737 VTLRLANN
+737 VTLRLANG
-745 ESPVVKTITWRWV
+745 ESPVVKTIY
-758 KEGKIEKID
+758 
-767 TNLWRKIG
+767 

>member
-1 MIALSHSFSGKPRQA
+1 MISVANSFSGKPRQA

-39 NKTLDRKKELPV
+39 NKNLDRKKELPV
-51 WLPLAASFKNGTR
+51 WLPLAECFNNGTR

-84 TEALWNKV
+84 TEQLWQKV
-92 REERLIQE
+92 QDENLIEE

-119 RTPGLSIEEN
+119 RTPGISIEED
-129 IQRLASRLGV
+129 IQKLASRLGV

-159 VRLLDP
+159 VKLLDP
-165 VVFEPLTEEQ
+165 VVFEETKWREVSEKQENTEV
-175 RQLYSASRMIA
+175 ST
-186 QKEEDLNALA
+186 LNS
-196 QNALVQNALVQ
+196 QFS
-207 NELVQNALVQTTPTP
+207 T
-222 PNLGGEEDTP
+222 
-232 AAESAPTV
+232 
-240 VMVSPPELGGARGG
+240 
-254 LNNSHSC
+254 LN
-261 TYKDIPYS
+261 YKGIPYEN
-269 QIVQALLWKLGYG
+269 IVQALLWKLGYG

-312 FAIIPHWGLP
+312 FTILPHWGLSD
-322 EHEVISTIKSAVASV
+322 HEVITTIKSAVSSV
-337 RPTDMPSQ
+337 RPAGIPSQ
-345 MKEVLSSLGA
+345 MNEVLSTLGA
-355 AMEVE
+355 AIEAGTETTDDSLVTPVE
-360 TEKAEDSPIP
+360 A
-370 TVGNE
+370 E
-375 LPGILQDLADHA
+375 LPGILQDLSDHA
-387 PGEFKEATLIAAM
+387 PEEFREATLMAAM

-406 ATGIRARYNDGKINS
+406 ATGIRAKYRDGKMNS
-421 ASFIVDIEAPQATG
+421 ASFIIDIEAPQATG
-435 KSFVDDEFALLMDP
+435 KSFVDSEFELLMDP

-478 SQIRILEPNIGVS
+478 SQIRIIEPNIGVS

-589 PDMVGAKMPKFKP
+589 PDMVGAKMPQFKA
-602 WTKDEE
+602 WSQEDEE
-608 ERVKRQC
+608 KVKRQC

-620 EEGEVDLPLIN
+620 EEGEVSLPLIN
-631 KALEEWDEEKR
+631 KAIEEWDEGKR

-647 TLRYSLDVLRRRAAL
+647 TLRYSLDVFRRRAAL

-673 LEGRQETERAIKFAR
+673 LEGRQETERAIKFAI
-688 WYAERCLHYQLQL
+688 WYAERCLHYQLQI

-709 HNGPSPQASKG
+709 HNGTLSTQASKG
-720 NVRYLDALPREF
+720 NIRYLDALPKEF

-737 VTLRLANN
+737 VNLRLANN
-745 ESPVVKTITWRWV
+745 ESPVVKTIICRWV
-758 KEGKIEKID
+758 KEGLAVKIG
-767 TNLWRKIG
+767 TNLWQKIQ

>member
-1 MIALSHSFSGKPRQA
+1 MICTANNFSGKPRKA

-30 EEILQDVKQ
+30 EDILTDVKQ
-39 NKTLDRKKELPV
+39 NKNVERKKELPV
-51 WLPLAASFKNGTR
+51 WLPLAQSFNNGTR

-84 TEALWNKV
+84 TEQLWQKV
-92 REERLIQE
+92 QDENLIQE

-129 IQRLASRLGV
+129 IQKLASRLGV

-159 VRLLDP
+159 VKLLDP

-175 RQLYSASRMIA
+175 KEMYASDDSSRTTNSDE
-186 QKEEDLNALA
+186 QKCSMFNVECSMN
-196 QNALVQNALVQ
+196 
-207 NELVQNALVQTTPTP
+207 
-222 PNLGGEEDTP
+222 
-232 AAESAPTV
+232 
-240 VMVSPPELGGARGG
+240 
-254 LNNSHSC
+254 
-261 TYKDIPYS
+261 YKGIPYEK
-269 QIVQALLWKLGYG
+269 IVQSMLWKLGYG
-282 DAPAEGERNT
+282 DAPAEGERNM
-292 ALYTMSRYLRF
+292 ALYTMCRYLRF

-312 FAIIPHWGLP
+312 FSILPHWGLSD
-322 EHEVISTIKSAVASV
+322 HEVMSTIKSAVGST
-337 RPTDMPSQ
+337 RPAGIPSQ
-345 MKEVLSSLGA
+345 MNEVLSMLGA
-355 AMEVE
+355 ATETGSESADDSLVVPVE
-360 TEKAEDSPIP
+360 K
-370 TVGNE
+370 E
-375 LPGILQDLADHA
+375 LPGILQDLSDHA
-387 PGEFKEATLIAAM
+387 PEEFKEATLIAAM

-406 ATGIRARYNDGKINS
+406 ATGIRAKYRDGKLNS
-421 ASFIVDIEAPQATG
+421 PSFIVDIEAPQATG
-435 KSFVDDEFALLMDP
+435 KSFVDNEFELLMDP
-449 IIKQDEVEWQKEIAY
+449 IIKQDEVEWQKEIEY
-464 SLAKKDGQDVENPC
+464 SLAKKDGQEVENPC

-580 VSRVTPVVL
+580 VSRVTPVIL
-589 PDMVGAKMPKFKP
+589 PDMVGAKMPQFKA
-602 WTKDEE
+602 WSQDEIE
-608 ERVKRQC
+608 KVKRQC

-620 EEGEVDLPLIN
+620 EEGEVSLPLIN
-631 KALEEWDEEKR
+631 KAIEEWDESKR

-647 TLRYSLDVLRRRAAL
+647 TLRYSIDVFRRRAAL

-673 LEGRQETERAIKFAR
+673 LEGRQETERAIKFAV
-688 WYAERCLHYQLQL
+688 WYAERCFQYQLQI
-701 YGDKIDAL
+701 YGNKIDAL
-709 HNGPSPQASKG
+709 HDGMLSPQASKG
-720 NVRYLDALPREF
+720 NIRYLDALPKEF

-737 VTLRLANN
+737 VNLRLANH
-745 ESPVVKTITWRWV
+745 ESPVVKTIIYRWV
-758 KEGKIEKID
+758 KEDLIKKID
-767 TNLWRKIG
+767 SNLWQKLQS